1 MIKVNKLHEIGFA
14 KLTPLDEALDK
25 LLNYTKLTPTE
36 EIYTKEALN
45 RVLAEDVV
53 SNIDVPP
60 YKRSAM
66 DGYALIAEDTFGS
79 SPKNPGT
86 VKLVGKIEIGEK
98 NDELKVQERQAIRI
112 STGAAIPEGA
122 NAVIMIEDTEIND
135 DIITLYNAI
144 APGRN
149 VIKKGEDIQEGTK
162 ILKKGVEI
170 KAEHV
175 ALLSSL
181 GVLKVNVHKK
191 PSISVFATGDEL
203 IEVGN
208 PLEPNKIY
216 NSNSPMISALVKI
229 YGGHVMR
236 EKTLRDDKELLKNQ
250 LLEASN
256 DSDIIIFTGGTSVG
270 TKDYLPE
277 VLNENGTIM
286 AHGIAMRPGSP
297 VLIGYLNDETLVFCL
312 PGTPVAAYV
321 GFLTITG
328 LALRHMMGCLRL
340 DPRIEIKAIM
350 ERDIPVGK
358 MGYVHHLRVKIE
370 KSEQEKIAIPI
381 KLKGSGIITSLTESD
396 GTIHIQPNRE
406 GLKKGEQVLVKLHPI

>member
-1 MIKVNKLHEIGFA
+1 MNKLHEIGFA
-14 KLTPLDEALDK
+14 MLTPLDEALDK

-191 PSISVFATGDEL
+191 PSISVFIL
-203 IEVGN
+203 
-208 PLEPNKIY
+208 
-216 NSNSPMISALVKI
+216 
-229 YGGHVMR
+229 
-236 EKTLRDDKELLKNQ
+236 
-250 LLEASN
+250 
-256 DSDIIIFTGGTSVG
+256 
-270 TKDYLPE
+270 
-277 VLNENGTIM
+277 
-286 AHGIAMRPGSP
+286 
-297 VLIGYLNDETLVFCL
+297 
-312 PGTPVAAYV
+312 
-321 GFLTITG
+321 
-328 LALRHMMGCLRL
+328 
-340 DPRIEIKAIM
+340 
-350 ERDIPVGK
+350 
-358 MGYVHHLRVKIE
+358 
-370 KSEQEKIAIPI
+370 
-381 KLKGSGIITSLTESD
+381 
-396 GTIHIQPNRE
+396 
-406 GLKKGEQVLVKLHPI
+406 